1 MRRSTLAFV
10 ISGVCTLT
18 ASAATTISF
27 DQLQAGEDVL
37 NYYNGGLGSM
47 GSGPGPSAGV
57 IFSPGWIAG
66 PPDAYSAPGG
76 KSAAISGT
84 ATVNVPAGWSG
95 PTSFYYL
102 GGPLTVTFYS
112 QQNGL
117 GSLLGTL
124 NAPGESIFFPTGLS
138 LPLFQSAVFLA
149 PNGDRIDA
157 FTNGGFVVPEPGTVQ
172 LCLLAVGILSLI
184 ALRLRPIGESHAR

>member
-84 ATVNVPAGWSG
+84 ATVNVPQAGPDLRPFTTW
-95 PTSFYYL
+95 
-102 GGPLTVTFYS
+102 
-112 QQNGL
+112 
-117 GSLLGTL
+117 
-124 NAPGESIFFPTGLS
+124 EGLS
-138 LPLFQSAVFLA
+138 P
-149 PNGDRIDA
+149 
-157 FTNGGFVVPEPGTVQ
+157 
-172 LCLLAVGILSLI
+172 
-184 ALRLRPIGESHAR
+184 